1 MKKLLTL
8 AILAVAISFQA
19 CAPSKEMVAS
29 HTEATEIKT
38 AQSQAQ
44 TFFNLLVEGKYQEL
58 SQSYSKASLTEF
70 RTAMSFMDSIPA
82 EMKTGFFTN
91 FFSGEVK
98 EEDLKK
104 LSDADYFAKFLAAIM
119 DRAKLSSGMTFKKID
134 VLGGVKE
141 GDKVHMVT
149 VSHIVVQGEEDEA
162 KEVQTFVKEGEL
174 YKAIIS
180 EDMMSM
186 AKQFKAMAEQAMA
199 QQSMMQKMNQQQSV
213 ETPAV
218 EAPSEVAVPV
228 DSTGAP
234 IKAPA
239 TDSTSAPVAAPKAK

>member
-1 MKKLLTL
+1 MK
-8 AILAVAISFQA
+8 A
-19 CAPSKEMVAS
+19 
-29 HTEATEIKT
+29 
-38 AQSQAQ
+38 
-44 TFFNLLVEGKYQEL
+44 
-58 SQSYSKASLTEF
+58 
-70 RTAMSFMDSIPA
+70 
-82 EMKTGFFTN
+82 GFFTN
-91 FFSGEVK
+91 FFAGEVK

-199 QQSMMQKMNQQQSV
+199 QQSMMQKMNQQ
-213 ETPAV
+213 
-218 EAPSEVAVPV
+218 PSEVAVPV

-234 IKAPA
+234 IPPVSAPVK
-239 TDSTSAPVAAPKAK
+239 DSTSTPAPEKAK